1 MFTYY
6 YHLWDVGEAYM
17 AKQTGLGDNNIV
29 KFSSSLFMC
38 IPWIKLRLS
47 EFGIRTF
54 TQYVVCTTPNMN
66 LMLWAQDTGKMRT
79 AMYRTVKEFHFTQK
93 DSIPKKGEY
102 KPRIYKNPKKPVINT
117 YTHTIS

>member
-1 MFTYY
+1 
-6 YHLWDVGEAYM
+6 VGEAYM

-66 LMLWAQDTGKMRT
+66 LML
-79 AMYRTVKEFHFTQK
+79 
-93 DSIPKKGEY
+93 
-102 KPRIYKNPKKPVINT
+102 
-117 YTHTIS
+117 